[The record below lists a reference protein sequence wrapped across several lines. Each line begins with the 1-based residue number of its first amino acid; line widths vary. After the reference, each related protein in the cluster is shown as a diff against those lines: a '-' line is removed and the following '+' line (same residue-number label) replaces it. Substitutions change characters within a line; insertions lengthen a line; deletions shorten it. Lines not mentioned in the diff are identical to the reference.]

1 MSLPSGGRISSAAT
15 LSLASVA
22 AMAWGADA
30 VHENASVPALEEFM
44 RHLQAGLDEAM
55 EIDDEIE
62 RNDRILQLEIAI
74 QEAIIFKNRYQ
85 ELVSHGIDP
94 LVLVKQKDGEEMPPP
109 VTKSQALTLGVST
122 CTKCGATL
130 DAELDF
136 CPTCGEIQK

>member
-1 MSLPSGGRISSAAT
+1 MAAQVNMLHEVT
-15 LSLASVA
+15 SQVASQDFQVVILA
-22 AMAWGADA
+22 MDA
-30 VHENASVPALEEFM
+30 
-44 RHLQAGLDEAM
+44 GM

-74 QEAIIFKNRYQ
+74 QEAIIFNNRYQ

-130 DAELDF
+130 DPDLDF
-136 CPTCGEIQK
+136 CPACGEIQK

>member
-1 MSLPSGGRISSAAT
+1 
-15 LSLASVA
+15 
-22 AMAWGADA
+22 
-30 VHENASVPALEEFM
+30 
-44 RHLQAGLDEAM
+44 M

-74 QEAIIFKNRYQ
+74 QEAIIFNNRYQ

-130 DAELDF
+130 DPDLDF
-136 CPTCGEIQK
+136 CPACGEIQK

>member
-1 MSLPSGGRISSAAT
+1 MNKVIHVGN
-15 LSLASVA
+15 
-22 AMAWGADA
+22 MAEGPL
-30 VHENASVPALEEFM
+30 VEEFM

-74 QEAIIFKNRYQ
+74 QEAIIFNNRYQ

-130 DAELDF
+130 DPDLDF
-136 CPTCGEIQK
+136 CPACGETQK

>member
-1 MSLPSGGRISSAAT
+1 MAHSGI
-15 LSLASVA
+15 
-22 AMAWGADA
+22 MAEGPL
-30 VHENASVPALEEFM
+30 VEEFM

-122 CTKCGATL
+122 CTKCGADYNSSGQL
-130 DAELDF
+130 LA
-136 CPTCGEIQK
+136 PRYQWGEETGEHWTDCI